1 MRDTTKVANLN
12 LVKETKKKT
21 NSKVS
26 ALSPREI
33 VSELDRDVIGQ
44 ENAKKAVAVALR
56 NRWRRQALDEQMR
69 EEVLPKNILMI
80 GPIGVG
86 KTTLTNLLAESFGY
100 DTFLEKPSENPF
112 LADFYENPSQA
123 ALGAQLFFLFQR
135 VKQIQEI
142 KQDDIF
148 TPTRVS
154 DFLLDKDQLFA
165 KATLNDQEL
174 KLYQQIYDYLSLD
187 LPTPDLVI
195 YLQADT
201 KTLHNRVIHR
211 GIQMEKKV
219 SFEYL
224 DLLNESYKNFFFEY
238 ERSPVLIVNSEHL
251 DLESNEEDFNL
262 LLDKML
268 EYFNNPEGTK
278 MYFNPSP
285 VLI

>member
-1 MRDTTKVANLN
+1 MG
-12 LVKETKKKT
+12 KKFT
-21 NSKVS
+21 
-26 ALSPREI
+26 
-33 VSELDRDVIGQ
+33 DFTQ
-44 ENAKKAVAVALR
+44 HKKIPKFIAV
-56 NRWRRQALDEQMR
+56 E
-69 EEVLPKNILMI
+69 

-154 DFLLDKDQLFA
+154 DFLLDKDKLFA

>member
-1 MRDTTKVANLN
+1 MGKKFTDFTQHKKVP
-12 LVKETKKKT
+12 KF
-21 NSKVS
+21 
-26 ALSPREI
+26 I
-33 VSELDRDVIGQ
+33 
-44 ENAKKAVAVALR
+44 AV
-56 NRWRRQALDEQMR
+56 E
-69 EEVLPKNILMI
+69 

-100 DTFLEKPSENPF
+100 DTFLEKPGENPF

-251 DLESNEEDFNL
+251 DLESNEYDFNL

>member
-1 MRDTTKVANLN
+1 MGKKFTDFTQHKKVP
-12 LVKETKKKT
+12 KF
-21 NSKVS
+21 
-26 ALSPREI
+26 I
-33 VSELDRDVIGQ
+33 
-44 ENAKKAVAVALR
+44 AV
-56 NRWRRQALDEQMR
+56 E
-69 EEVLPKNILMI
+69 

-100 DTFLEKPSENPF
+100 DTFLEKPGENPF

-224 DLLNESYKNFFFEY
+224 DLLNESYKKFFFEY

-251 DLESNEEDFNL
+251 DLESNEDDFNL